1 MFIFFHCLVK
11 KGTDYYVVC
20 AIMYIKEGNKKEY
33 IFVLYYFLHRK
44 IFGQINKELIVVSYL
59 REEMG
64 PT

>member
-1 MFIFFHCLVK
+1 MFIYYLVK

-59 REEMG
+59 GEEMG
-64 PT
+64 TT